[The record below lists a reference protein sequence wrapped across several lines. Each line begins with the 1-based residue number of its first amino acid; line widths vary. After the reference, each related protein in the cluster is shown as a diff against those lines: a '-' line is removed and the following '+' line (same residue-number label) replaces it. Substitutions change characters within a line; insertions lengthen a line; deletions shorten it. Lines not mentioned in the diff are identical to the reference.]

1 MITKVQDWVKGK
13 KIILLVGCIWL
24 LVEMCVQSLTGDEDF
39 YITML
44 SENTLIQAFDYFF
57 RLWSNRILID
67 MTAVI
72 VLHFPMVLFKIVNI
86 VFLMGL
92 LAGVQKILCLEKEGT
107 ALFAAMLFMIP
118 YDTFLDAGFSVTCIY
133 YVWPAAFAVWLIY
146 IVLYEPKGWG
156 WKAFGLLCLLFSC
169 NMEQT
174 AIVVTGLLCLIGIK
188 KWREGKRD
196 WYPYFL
202 ILISITELLYMKFG
216 PGGTNRVTVSITK
229 YFPEFSM
236 LTPLQKIDI
245 GVSTTMA
252 HLLFQGDVIWL
263 LFSGI
268 LCLVLWNRD
277 SGEKRLLGCIPFG
290 CSVLLGPLYPITKIL
305 FPQMTNITTAVQEY
319 GVINLCNYDLRN
331 RWLPLLFFAFIL
343 ATGLIDLFWAFTG
356 KEGILAVL
364 FLLLGLVSRFVMGFS
379 PTVYAS
385 GNRTFYPLWIVLI
398 LESYLLIQKLNPS
411 KRGLVSGSV
420 KLAAMFSVICLVSCF
435 NQ

>member
-1 MITKVQDWVKGK
+1 
-13 KIILLVGCIWL
+13 
-24 LVEMCVQSLTGDEDF
+24 
-39 YITML
+39 
-44 SENTLIQAFDYFF
+44 
-57 RLWSNRILID
+57 
-67 MTAVI
+67 
-72 VLHFPMVLFKIVNI
+72 
-86 VFLMGL
+86 
-92 LAGVQKILCLEKEGT
+92 
-107 ALFAAMLFMIP
+107 
-118 YDTFLDAGFSVTCIY
+118 
-133 YVWPAAFAVWLIY
+133 
-146 IVLYEPKGWG
+146 
-156 WKAFGLLCLLFSC
+156 
-169 NMEQT
+169 
-174 AIVVTGLLCLIGIK
+174 
-188 KWREGKRD
+188 
-196 WYPYFL
+196 
-202 ILISITELLYMKFG
+202 MKFG

-252 HLLFQGDVIWL
+252 HLLFQGDVMWL

-398 LESYLLIQKLNPS
+398 LESYLLIQKLDPS

>member
-1 MITKVQDWVKGK
+1 
-13 KIILLVGCIWL
+13 
-24 LVEMCVQSLTGDEDF
+24 
-39 YITML
+39 
-44 SENTLIQAFDYFF
+44 
-57 RLWSNRILID
+57 
-67 MTAVI
+67 
-72 VLHFPMVLFKIVNI
+72 MVLFKIINI

-92 LAGVQKILCLEKEGT
+92 LAGVQKILCLGKEGT

-133 YVWPAAFAVWLIY
+133 YVWPATFAVWLIY
-146 IVLYEPKGWG
+146 IVLYEKKGWG
-156 WKAFGLLCLLFSC
+156 WKIFGLLCLLFSC
-169 NMEQT
+169 NMEQM

-188 KWREGKRD
+188 KWREGKRG

-202 ILISITELLYMKFG
+202 ILISVTELLYMKFG

-268 LCLVLWNRD
+268 LCLVLWNRN

-290 CSVLLGPLYPITKIL
+290 CSVLLGPLYPISEIL
-305 FPQMTNITTAVQEY
+305 FPQITNITTAVQEY

-331 RWLPLLFFAFIL
+331 RWIPLLFFAFIL
-343 ATGLIDLFWAFTG
+343 TTGLIDLFLALTE
-356 KEGILAVL
+356 KERIWGVL
-364 FLLLGLVSRFVMGFS
+364 LLLLGLASRFVMGFS

-398 LESYLLIQKLNPS
+398 LESYLLVRELDPS
-411 KRGLVSGSV
+411 KRSLVSGSV
-420 KLAAMFSVICLVSCF
+420 KLAAMFSVICLASCF